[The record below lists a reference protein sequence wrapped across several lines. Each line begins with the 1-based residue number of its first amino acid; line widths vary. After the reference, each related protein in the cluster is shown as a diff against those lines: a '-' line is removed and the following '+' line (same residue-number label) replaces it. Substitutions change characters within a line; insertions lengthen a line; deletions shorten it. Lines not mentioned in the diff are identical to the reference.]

1 MRYLLTLLFYCFT
14 LAPNQEA
21 RAQGATRPAQSLA
34 VDTAFLLPVNGV
46 KQYLEIKGTSKTKP
60 VLLFIHGGP
69 AWPATPMNR
78 KYNHDLANDFVFVSW
93 DQRNCGK
100 SQTDTTVALTPDLYI
115 EDAHQV
121 THFLQK
127 TFHQRKIFVVGH
139 SWGSFVGVGLVQ
151 RYPQD
156 YAAYV
161 GMGQLIDFGQ
171 SALLTRTYVRQQAAL
186 QHDTATLHALA
197 RIPLSEAKG
206 FSGGA
211 NDLFAFLAV
220 TGKYTSSREVLD
232 LADPRQLYGDYPA
245 QQWMA
250 PVMRTLP
257 PLFPYLNGGKTKRL
271 QRPVF
276 KLPVYFFVGKYDH
289 NTEPEL
295 ARHYFAELKAPKKQL
310 FEFAHSGHAPNWE
323 EPALFH
329 RRLVQIAAENTPK

>member
-1 MRYLLTLLFYCFT
+1 MRYLLALFCCFV
-14 LAPNQEA
+14 LVPHPQA
-21 RAQGATRPAQSLA
+21 RAQGVTRPARPVA

-46 KQYLEIKGTSKTKP
+46 KQYLEIKGASRTKP

-78 KYNHDLANDFVFVSW
+78 KYSQDLANDFIFVSW

-121 THFLQK
+121 TRFLQQ

-139 SWGSFVGVGLVQ
+139 SWGSFVGAQLVQ

-156 YAAYV
+156 YAAYIGV
-161 GMGQLIDFGQ
+161 SQFIDAGQ
-171 SALLTRTYVRQQAAL
+171 SALLTRTHVQQQAAL
-186 QHDTATLHALA
+186 HHDTATVHALA

-206 FSGGA
+206 FARGV
-211 NDLFAFLAV
+211 NDWFAFLTL
-220 TGKYTSSREVLD
+220 TGPYRSSPDAPELSN
-232 LADPRQLYGDYPA
+232 PMQLYGDYPP

-257 PLFPYLNGGKTKRL
+257 PLFPYLNGGKTKVL
-271 QRPVF
+271 QHSVF

-295 ARHYFAELKAPKKQL
+295 ARHYFAELKAPKKQW

-329 RRLVQIAAENTPK
+329 RRLVQIAAENKSK